1 MNVTDKNGPIVG
13 LKVVQEDEDL
23 MIITASGTVIRT
35 SMDGI
40 SVMGRNTQGV
50 RLINIREDD
59 EVGTLARV
67 QKNEEQNEN
76 EEDGDWEETTEAS
89 ESEE

>member
-1 MNVTDKNGPIVG
+1 MDLIVG

-23 MIITASGTVIRT
+23 MIISALGTVIRT
-35 SMDGI
+35 SMAGI

-67 QKNEEQNEN
+67 QKNEEQNES
-76 EEDGDWEETTEAS
+76 EEDGDWEETTETT